1 MNISEIVFFIIKSII
16 LDSYLNTI
24 KKIKMQ
30 SFDLLEILKY
40 VIPSLITLGGVYWI
54 VKLFIDDENARRNQ
68 DINKKLLF
76 EQRKVSQPLRL
87 QAYERIIVFLERIHP
102 FSLIQRVYQP
112 NMLVPEFQLELIK
125 NIRIEYEYNLSQ
137 QMYINNDAWQMVATA
152 KEETIK
158 LINLFA
164 SQMPVETD
172 GIELSKAIFNYYM
185 QTNKEVPVQ
194 IAINFVKDDVKN
206 LF

>member
-1 MNISEIVFFIIKSII
+1 MESI
-16 LDSYLNTI
+16 
-24 KKIKMQ
+24 
-30 SFDLLEILKY
+30 LEVLKY
-40 VIPSLITLGGVYWI
+40 VVPSLVTLGGVYFI
-54 VKLFIDDENARRNQ
+54 IQLFINDENARRNQ
-68 DINKKLLF
+68 ETNKKLLY
-76 EQRKVSQPLRL
+76 EQRKISQPLRL

-112 NMLVPEFQLELIK
+112 NMLLTEFQLELVK
-125 NIRIEYEYNLSQ
+125 TIRVEYEYNLSQ
-137 QMYINNDAWQMVATA
+137 QMYLNNDAWQMVTTA

-158 LINLFA
+158 LINMFA
-164 SQMPVETD
+164 SQMQDDKD

-194 IAINFVKDDVKN
+194 IAINFVKDDVKT

>member
-1 MNISEIVFFIIKSII
+1 MEGSDI
-16 LDSYLNTI
+16 
-24 KKIKMQ
+24 
-30 SFDLLEILKY
+30 LEILKY
-40 VIPSLITLGGVYWI
+40 VIPSLITLGGVY
-54 VKLFIDDENARRNQ
+54 FIIQMFIQDENSRRNQ
-68 DINKKLLF
+68 EINKTILF
-76 EQRKVSQPLRL
+76 EQRKISQPLRL

-112 NMLVPEFQLELIK
+112 NMLLTEFQLELIK
-125 NIRIEYEYNLSQ
+125 NIRTEYEYNLSQ
-137 QMYINNDAWQMVATA
+137 QMYINDEAWQMVATA

-164 SQMPVETD
+164 SQMSDDAD

-194 IAINFVKDDVKN
+194 IAINFVKHDVKT